1 MRESGG
7 CSALSPK
14 SFGSPGRRVR
24 ACRPG
29 GYKSSVEA
37 CWPPLTPEHG
47 FPSLQT
53 AYKAQGAPPLP
64 AAALPRK
71 FRFPPPFQKGTKNGR
86 HHKRCLPE
94 KADDSTTSYGGIIRI
109 RCKGRRWF
117 LPLSPS
123 SRAPPVFCCEPII
136 APRPRPVNRF
146 WGTESKNQSWPGTLG
161 RRAKLSASSSSVGMV
176 SVILPSWNFS

>member
-47 FPSLQT
+47 FPSLILP
-53 AYKAQGAPPLP
+53 ARSAPSRPAPCAGRVCFSVHPPLSGPGGAKKQGVPETGNAHRGPRKAAHILPPVALPTSGQRVGALPAPSQP
-64 AAALPRK
+64 AARAPLVCSIMAHRAQNVKHLYPQAENR
-71 FRFPPPFQKGTKNGR
+71 
-86 HHKRCLPE
+86 
-94 KADDSTTSYGGIIRI
+94 
-109 RCKGRRWF
+109 
-117 LPLSPS
+117 LSPG
-123 SRAPPVFCCEPII
+123 
-136 APRPRPVNRF
+136 PRRDRIEKTPGPRSGKEGKTP
-146 WGTESKNQSWPGTLG
+146 
-161 RRAKLSASSSSVGMV
+161 
-176 SVILPSWNFS
+176 